1 MFNNYN
7 PDHNQYISLN
17 NIETD
22 SNDGE
27 RYFTSKKIYYI
38 MPYLSIF
45 LTIMFF
51 FALAIYLFTLYIH
64 K

>member
-1 MFNNYN
+1 MFNYN

-17 NIETD
+17 NIESY

-27 RYFTSKKIYYI
+27 SKECKKSYKITYY
-38 MPYLSIF
+38 LFIF
-45 LTIMFF
+45 LTIMLLFSVG
-51 FALAIYLFTLYIH
+51 IYLFTLYIH

>member
-1 MFNNYN
+1 MFNYN

-27 RYFTSKKIYYI
+27 SYRTCKKNYYI
-38 MPYLSIF
+38 MSYLFIF
-45 LTIMFF
+45 LTIILL
-51 FALAIYLFTLYIH
+51 FAVGIYLFNFYIH

>member
-1 MFNNYN
+1 MFNYN
-7 PDHNQYISLN
+7 LDHNQYISLN
-17 NIETD
+17 DIETD

-27 RYFTSKKIYYI
+27 SYCTSKKVYKITC
-38 MPYLSIF
+38 YLFIF

-51 FALAIYLFTLYIH
+51 FALAIYLFNLYIY

>member
-1 MFNNYN
+1 MFNYN

-27 RYFTSKKIYYI
+27 SYCTSKKIYYI
-38 MPYLSIF
+38 MPHLFIF
-45 LTIMFF
+45 LTIMLL
-51 FALAIYLFTLYIH
+51 FAVGIYLFTLYIH

>member
-1 MFNNYN
+1 MFNYN

-27 RYFTSKKIYYI
+27 SYFTSYKITYY
-38 MPYLSIF
+38 LFIF
-45 LTIMFF
+45 LTITFF